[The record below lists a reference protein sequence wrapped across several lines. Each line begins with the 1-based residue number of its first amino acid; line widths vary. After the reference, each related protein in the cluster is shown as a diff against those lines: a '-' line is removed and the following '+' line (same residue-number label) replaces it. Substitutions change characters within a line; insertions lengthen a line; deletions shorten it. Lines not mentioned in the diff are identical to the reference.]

1 MWEDEGG
8 IQTSFSG
15 TSRQASQASRWLTLQ
30 EPTQRNDPGT
40 FQMYAW
46 NVGILNSSL
55 KARLP
60 RLCQVGLMTMAGP
73 APWEHLEDEEMVG
86 KQMWALETAHETEL
100 RDTQRTYISD
110 ALAHFE
116 EARCPTHKAIACA
129 PAKYQ
134 AFEQCSACFSWCM
147 VVNS

>member
-46 NVGILNSSL
+46 NVGIPNSSL

-60 RLCQVGLMTMAGP
+60 RCQVGLMTMAGP

-100 RDTQRTYISD
+100 RDTQGTYISD
-110 ALAHFE
+110 ARAHFE
-116 EARCPTHKAIACA
+116 EGRCPTHSHCL
-129 PAKYQ
+129 
-134 AFEQCSACFSWCM
+134 CSGQIPGI
-147 VVNS
+147 